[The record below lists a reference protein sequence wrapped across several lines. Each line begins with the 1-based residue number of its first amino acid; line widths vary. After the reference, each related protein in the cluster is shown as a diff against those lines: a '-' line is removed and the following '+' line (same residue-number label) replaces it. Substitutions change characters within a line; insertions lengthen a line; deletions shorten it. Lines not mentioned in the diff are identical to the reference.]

1 LLLALLMIGLQN
13 QWWLPTAFPQEKA
26 SFPEKST
33 VTQSQEIILYQPDN
47 RAQEQNP
54 APADNHPKVR
64 KEAPGYP
71 EPDHSLKLVGSELQQ
86 APKPHEEPGIT
97 PAQPCQSLT
106 LQEAIDL
113 AFRLQP
119 RLRVYIENIRQAEGQ
134 ADIAFSPF
142 LPSVAADYSV
152 GAFRM
157 NVGGQGIPLGPGLP
171 QFNFLPPSG
180 ALPVGLDIQTG
191 YELAELKLQWL
202 ICDFGRRLGRY
213 RQADIGIDIAQLQ
226 TSRAYQTIANE
237 VAVAYYQVLRTR
249 ALHRTAREAV
259 RRAED
264 ELDVARKLGKGG
276 VIEREKV
283 LRAEVQVAQAKR
295 AQDAAEAAEAIAV
308 AALNLAIGLQVNTHT
323 CVAETETLPPFQFCL
338 SDCLQTAINQRRE
351 FAVAR
356 RSIQVSQ
363 EGVRVAKA
371 DFAPRI
377 LAEGTLLDYQQ
388 SSPRGHADLPL
399 GFIKLEW
406 GLFQG
411 GRRVAEVRVADSK
424 VRASMAEADS
434 IADTIGFQV
443 TEAYRRLVAARRGI
457 DRARPA
463 VVQARENYRLVQAR
477 FRQGDATPAEITD
490 AQTALTRAED
500 DYLNSTYDYLT
511 ALARLEYAMGITPT
525 PFTVC
530 RRH

>member
-1 LLLALLMIGLQN
+1 MIGLPN
-13 QWWLPTAFPQEKA
+13 RWWLPTALPQEKV
-26 SFPEKST
+26 SSPEKT
-33 VTQSQEIILYQPDN
+33 TIPQSQEFTLYRPDN
-47 RAQEQNP
+47 IAKEENPSPPANDPKEVKEAPVYAGPDHSSKLVASSSQEAPEPYEEPGTPP
-54 APADNHPKVR
+54 APA
-64 KEAPGYP
+64 
-71 EPDHSLKLVGSELQQ
+71 
-86 APKPHEEPGIT
+86 
-97 PAQPCQSLT
+97 CQTMT

-119 RLRVYIENIRQAEGQ
+119 RLRVYLENIRQAEGQ

-152 GAFRM
+152 GGFRL

-213 RQADIGIDIAQLQ
+213 RQADLGIDIAQLQ

-249 ALHRTAREAV
+249 ALRRTAGEAV

-264 ELDVARKLGKGG
+264 ELDVARKLSKGG

-283 LRAEVQVAQAKR
+283 LRAQVQVAQARR
-295 AQDAAEAAEAIAV
+295 ALDAAEAAEAIAV
-308 AALNLAIGLQVNTHT
+308 AALNLAIGLQVNTPT
-323 CVAETETLPPFQFCL
+323 CVAETDSLPPFSLGLCE
-338 SDCLQTAINQRRE
+338 CLQTAINQRRE
-351 FAVAR
+351 FQVAR
-356 RSIQVSQ
+356 RTIQVSQ

-377 LAEGTLLDYQQ
+377 VAEGLLLDYQQ

-411 GRRVAEVRVADSK
+411 GKRVAEVRVADSK
-424 VRASMAEADS
+424 VRASMAEAQS
-434 IADTIGFQV
+434 IADTIAFQV

-463 VVQARENYRLVQAR
+463 VVQARENYRLVRAR
-477 FRQGDATPAEITD
+477 FLQGDATPADITD
-490 AQTALTRAED
+490 AETALTRAQD
-500 DYLNSTYDYLT
+500 DYLNSLYDYLT
-511 ALARLEYAMGITPT
+511 AVARLEYAMGSTAT

-530 RRH
+530 RRHG